1 MQVVG
6 ATERTP
12 PSDIG
17 WRSTHAFSTHLA
29 PRGSFCRSGGPPL
42 QSPSFHPRH
51 CEAESLSGTA
61 ERPAG
66 LFPPGNRRGLRF
78 RRVPSVRLL
87 WSPFLQVVRELTI
100 WSGPPGE
107 GQARTS
113 VRCGPGPSIGAMP
126 ARQHD
131 GVNDPGRRAV
141 ASFQLLVPV
150 FWFSKLKAALV
161 QPDHQGTHG
170 HVQLGGSL
178 LVVRS
183 LDANQHDNGAQAL
196 RRCCHSG
203 ANPHQGGSGDH
214 GRSASSAG
222 QGKKLTEAGQPESI
236 VRAMVRKKDMP

>member
-1 MQVVG
+1 M
-6 ATERTP
+6 
-12 PSDIG
+12 
-17 WRSTHAFSTHLA
+17 A

-61 ERPAG
+61 SVRPGSSAG
-66 LFPPGNRRGLRF
+66 QPPWPSIPPCTVGASPLVTLPPGGSRAYHLVRF
-78 RRVPSVRLL
+78 AGGR
-87 WSPFLQVVRELTI
+87 
-100 WSGPPGE
+100 SGR
-107 GQARTS
+107 AS

-183 LDANQHDNGAQAL
+183 LNANQHDNGAQAL